1 MKSDKKVVT
10 FGEVMMRLTPP
21 NFLRF
26 TQARSFDVI
35 YAGAE
40 VNVAIA
46 LANLGVP
53 VEFVTCLPE
62 NDLGDACLNYIR
74 QFGVGTTHIIRK
86 GNRLGTY
93 FVETGAV
100 QRGNKVIYDRAD
112 SAFAHIE
119 PKMID
124 WNEVITDAQWFHWSG
139 ITPAVSK
146 GAADVCLE
154 AVKAAQKKG
163 LTISCDLNYRGKLW
177 KWGKT
182 PEEIMSHLMTYV
194 DIVIGNEEDMDKVF
208 GIKAPGVDVAKGQ
221 INVKKYKVVTQ
232 KMMQRF
238 PHLKLVGITL
248 RQSMSASHNKWTG
261 VLYDRKTF
269 FISSNYDISHIVDR
283 VGAGDAFSAGLI
295 SQLLNDSNRQH
306 ALDFAVALSCLK
318 HTIYGDSSVI
328 SLDEVQKLMNG
339 IGSGRI
345 AR

>member
-1 MKSDKKVVT
+1 MKSDTKVVT

-21 NFLRF
+21 DFLRF
-26 TQARSFDVI
+26 TQARSFDVL

-53 VEFVTCLPE
+53 VEFITCLPE
-62 NDLGDACLNYIR
+62 NELGDACLNYIR
-74 QFGVGTTHIIRK
+74 QFGVGTTHIIR
-86 GNRLGTY
+86 GGDRLGTY

-100 QRGNKVIYDRAD
+100 QRGNKVIYDRAN
-112 SAFAHIE
+112 SAFANIQ
-119 PKMID
+119 PGMID
-124 WNEVITDAQWFHWSG
+124 WNDVFTDAQWFHWSG

-146 GAADVCLE
+146 SAADTCLD
-154 AVKAAQKKG
+154 AVKAAKKKG
-163 LTISCDLNYRGKLW
+163 LTVSTDLNYRSKLW

-182 PEEIMSHLMTYV
+182 PQEIMSHLMTYV
-194 DIVIGNEEDMDKVF
+194 DIVVGNEEDMDKVF
-208 GIKAPGVDVAKGQ
+208 GIKAPGVNVAKGQ
-221 INVKKYKVVTQ
+221 LDVKQYKVVTQ

-238 PHLKLVGITL
+238 PQLTAVAITL
-248 RQSMSASHNKWTG
+248 RQSLSASHNKWTG
-261 VLYDRKTF
+261 VLSDGKTF
-269 FISSNYDISHIVDR
+269 YTSTNYDISHIVDR

-295 SQLLNDSNRQH
+295 SQLLHDPNRQH

-328 SLDEVQKLMNG
+328 TADEVHKLMKG

-345 AR
+345 VR

>member
-1 MKSDKKVVT
+1 MKSERKVVT

-21 NFLRF
+21 DFLRF

-74 QFGVGTTHIIRK
+74 QFGVGTNHIIRR
-86 GNRLGTY
+86 GDRLGTY

-112 SAFAHIE
+112 SAFANIQ
-119 PKMID
+119 PTMID
-124 WNEVITDAQWFHWSG
+124 WDTVFSDAQWFHWSG

-146 GAADVCLE
+146 GAKDTCLE
-154 AVKAAQKKG
+154 AVKIAKKRG
-163 LTISCDLNYRGKLW
+163 LTVSADLNYRSKLW

-182 PEEIMSHLMTYV
+182 PEEIMSALMGYT
-194 DIVIGNEEDMDKVF
+194 DIVIGNEEDMEKVF
-208 GIKAPGVDVAKGQ
+208 GIKAPGVNVNRGQ
-221 INVKKYKVVTQ
+221 VDAKKYQVVTK

-238 PHLKLVGITL
+238 PHLTLVAITL
-248 RQSMSASHNKWTG
+248 RQSLSASHNKWTG
-261 VLYDRKTF
+261 VLYDGKTF
-269 FISSNYDISHIVDR
+269 YTSVNYDISHIVDR

-295 SQLLNDSNRQH
+295 SQLLNKTNHQH

-318 HTIYGDSSVI
+318 HTISGDSSVI
-328 SLDEVQKLMNG
+328 RFDEVQKLMKG
-339 IGSGRI
+339 VGSGRI